1 MEQTIKLNYCGDLV
15 DALYNG
21 DDTKAIEA
29 AEAFVKQMHER
40 VSKAYPC
47 ADVSVSTDWTVPGA
61 CDGAEIAGFTGDAP
75 LDHIAAMEVA
85 LLCEI
90 TWP

>member
-1 MEQTIKLNYCGDLV
+1 MEQTIKLKYCGTLV

-29 AEAFVKQMHER
+29 AEAFVKQMQER
-40 VSKAYPC
+40 VLEAYPR
-47 ADVSVSTDWTVPGA
+47 ADVSVSTDWTVSGT
-61 CDGAEIAGFTGDAP
+61 CDGCEIEGFTGDAP
-75 LDHIAAMEVA
+75 LDHIAAIEVA

>member
-15 DALYNG
+15 DAFYDG
-21 DDTKAIEA
+21 DDAKAIEI
-29 AEAFVKQMHER
+29 AEAFVKQMQER

-47 ADVSVSTDWTVPGA
+47 ADVSVSTDWTAVGA
-61 CDGAEIAGFTGDAP
+61 CNGAEIEGFTGDAP
-75 LDHIAAMEVA
+75 LDHIAAMEAA